1 MLLANKTMMCYL
13 KSPLHRNDLAN
24 TDRVSIFF
32 YSGGDLS
39 PSEAAYINGTAR
51 NATTGIINLDLVNT
65 HLVSGRTRLG
75 SVVTT
80 TGALSNMASFTQTR
94 HEGASGVAFLFSQRT
109 EFLQGLAA
117 GSAGLMVIGVHGA
130 AASSSRVLF
139 CCTVGDAASS
149 ADIKV
154 GSPDI
159 VVGKKY
165 SIGDFKVNIGNLL
178 G

>member
-13 KSPLHRNDLAN
+13 KSPLHRNDLVN

-32 YSGGDLS
+32 YSGGDLT
-39 PSEAAYINGTAR
+39 PSEITYINTTAK
-51 NATTGIINLDLVNT
+51 NASTGIINLDLVNT
-65 HLVSGRTRLG
+65 HLVTGRTRLG

-80 TGALSNMASFTQTR
+80 TGALTAMTSFTQTR
-94 HEGASGVAFLFSQRT
+94 HEGPAGVAFLFSQRT
-109 EFLQGLAA
+109 DFLQGLAA
-117 GSAGLMVIGVHGA
+117 GTAGLMVIAVHGTA
-130 AASSSRVLF
+130 TASSRVLF
-139 CCTVGDAASS
+139 CCTVGDAASN

-154 GSPDI
+154 GSPAI
-159 VVGKKY
+159 TVGKKY